1 MFELDFSILFHEAV
15 INETYLDWLL
25 EGAKWTIISSS
36 ASWFLALVLGIIVGT
51 MRTLPSKTLRFLGA
65 TYVECL
71 RNVPLIVQLFF
82 WYYVWPNLMP
92 AAMGDWIKGQD
103 PLVQMMTAGILCLGL
118 FTSARIAEQ
127 VRSSIESLAGG
138 QMRAALASGLSLP
151 QAYRYVILPQA
162 LRIILPPMTSEL
174 LNIFKNSSVLQ
185 TIGLAELTRQAA
197 QINDYTAKA
206 YESFILVTLAYIII
220 NVTLMFI
227 MKAIEH
233 FTQLPTLKKGA

>member
-1 MFELDFSILFHEAV
+1 MFGLDFSMLSQEAV
-15 INETYLDWLL
+15 MNETYLDWLL
-25 EGAKWTIISSS
+25 EGAKWTIISASS
-36 ASWFLALVLGIIVGT
+36 SWIVALVLGIIVGT

-92 AAMGDWIKGQD
+92 EPFSQWIKMQD
-103 PLVQMMTAGILCLGL
+103 PIVQIMTAGILCLGL

-127 VRSSIESLAGG
+127 VRSSIESLAKG
-138 QMRAALASGLSLP
+138 QLRAALATGMTTL

-206 YESFILVTLAYIII
+206 YESFILVTIAYIII
-220 NVTLMFI
+220 NVALMFI
-227 MKAIEH
+227 MKIIERW
-233 FTQLPTLKKGA
+233 TALPTAKGA

>member
-1 MFELDFSILFHEAV
+1 MFGLDFSMLLQEAV

-25 EGAKWTIISSS
+25 EGAKWTIISASS
-36 ASWFLALVLGIIVGT
+36 SWFLALALGIIVGT
-51 MRTLPSKTLRFLGA
+51 LRTLPSPLLRFIGA
-65 TYVECL
+65 SYVECL

-92 AAMGDWIKGQD
+92 ESMGNWIKSQD

-138 QMRAALASGLSLP
+138 QLRAALATGLTYS

-206 YESFILVTLAYIII
+206 YESFFLVTIAYIII
-220 NVTLMFI
+220 NITLMFI
-227 MKAIEH
+227 MKLIERW
-233 FTQLPTLKKGA
+233 TQLPSQKEGA

>member
-1 MFELDFSILFHEAV
+1 MFGLDFSILLQEAV
-15 INETYLDWLL
+15 INETYLDWLF
-25 EGAKWTIISSS
+25 EGAKWTIITSS
-36 ASWFLALVLGIIVGT
+36 ASWFLALTLGIIVGT
-51 MRTLPSKTLRFLGA
+51 MRTLPSRFFRFIGA

-82 WYYVWPNLMP
+82 WYYVWPNMLP
-92 AAMGDWIKGQD
+92 EPLEIWIKMQD
-103 PLVQMMTAGILCLGL
+103 PIVQMMTAGILCLGL
-118 FTSARIAEQ
+118 FTSARVAEQ

-138 QMRAALASGLSLP
+138 QMRAALATGLTLP

-162 LRIILPPMTSEL
+162 LRIIIPPMTSEL

-206 YESFILVTLAYIII
+206 YESFIVVTIAYIII
-220 NVTLMFI
+220 NLALMLI
-227 MKAIEH
+227 MKAVEH
-233 FTQLPTLKKGA
+233 YYQIPSLKQGA

>member
-1 MFELDFSILFHEAV
+1 MFELDFSILFQEAV

-51 MRTLPSKTLRFLGA
+51 MRTLPSKTLRFLGS

-92 AAMGDWIKGQD
+92 SAMGDWIKGQD

-138 QMRAALASGLSLP
+138 QLRAALANGLSLA

-206 YESFILVTLAYIII
+206 YESFILVTIAYIII
-220 NVTLMFI
+220 NVTLMLI
-227 MKAIEH
+227 MKIIERY
-233 FTQLPTLKKGA
+233 TQLPSLKEGA